1 MRYRFVPYV
10 LLLSICGPVAAA
22 AQYAPAG
29 HILTNTDPV
38 AAAYDPVTHRAYVAG
53 FEWTSGRTV
62 LTEVDGT
69 SRAVSAVT
77 DIPLYVVDAA
87 VNPVTHL
94 VYLPGTDN
102 NGLTNLAVVD
112 APTGA
117 VAVFPLGTSPRFVDV
132 NVATNRVYVEGL
144 TVSGVPTLTVFDGA
158 SNSIVAALET
168 DTDPVAMAVDPV
180 ANRVYV
186 AGYQRIY
193 GTRWLT
199 IVDGETNTVL
209 DHIETNTSSTAIAV
223 DPATSRVYMVGY
235 DGDSGAP
242 TLTVVDAA
250 ANLVVDRVATEIQA
264 ADVAVSPLHN
274 RIFVAGVTN
283 PDNTRILA
291 VFDGETRNLWQQ
303 MTVDTDPFL
312 LLVDDAIDR
321 IYLAGFRQPDNT
333 RTLLIVEPQ
342 KDQEIFPFSGF
353 LAPVDA
359 TPVINRVRAG
369 AAVPVKF
376 SLGRD
381 RGLAIFAAGY
391 PGSQLTAC
399 GGAGVDDVE
408 EAAAAGGS
416 TLAYDVTTD
425 QYTYVWKTNKAWA
438 GTCRELLVRFVD
450 GTIHVARFQFR

>member
-1 MRYRFVPYV
+1 
-10 LLLSICGPVAAA
+10 
-22 AQYAPAG
+22 
-29 HILTNTDPV
+29 
-38 AAAYDPVTHRAYVAG
+38 
-53 FEWTSGRTV
+53 
-62 LTEVDGT
+62 
-69 SRAVSAVT
+69 
-77 DIPLYVVDAA
+77 
-87 VNPVTHL
+87 
-94 VYLPGTDN
+94 
-102 NGLTNLAVVD
+102 
-112 APTGA
+112 
-117 VAVFPLGTSPRFVDV
+117 
-132 NVATNRVYVEGL
+132 
-144 TVSGVPTLTVFDGA
+144 
-158 SNSIVAALET
+158 
-168 DTDPVAMAVDPV
+168 MAVDPA

-199 IVDGETNTVL
+199 IVDGETNAVL

-250 ANLVVDRVATEIQA
+250 ANLVVDRIATEIQA
-264 ADVAVSPLHN
+264 ADVAVSPLHD
-274 RIFVAGVTN
+274 RVFVAGVTN

-291 VFDGETRNLWQQ
+291 VFDGGTRQIWQQ

-321 IYLAGFRQPDNT
+321 ITWPDSSS
-333 RTLLIVEPQ
+333 RTTPERCSSWSRRR
-342 KDQEIFPFSGF
+342 DQEIFPFSGF

-359 TPVINRVRAG
+359 TPVINRARAG

-408 EAAAAGGS
+408 EAATAGGS
-416 TLAYDVTTD
+416 TLAGPRDY
-425 QYTYVWKTNKAWA
+425 QPYTYVWKTDKAWA